1 MFRFY
6 AGLII
11 LSFFLLI
18 IPAPSTAESGP
29 KRPEGPFNIDFSK
42 RYDVTLST
50 RDDQTQVYRNCLIL
64 GFTGKGPKDQ
74 QEKLRPLNETFSG
87 WVVIELPDKRLLY
100 VHGFSIF
107 SLEQSKE

>member
-6 AGLII
+6 TGLII
-11 LSFFLLI
+11 LSFFLLT
-18 IPAPSTAESGP
+18 IPAPLTAESGP

-42 RYDVTLST
+42 RYDVTLSG
-50 RDDQTQVYRNCLIL
+50 DGQNQIYRNCLIL

-100 VHGFSIF
+100 VHGLSIF